1 MQNKELWPFI
11 FFLGILVF
19 NWPLAALVRVP
30 LPYYLYTLWALFI
43 LIVGILANRTNGRG
57 KV

>member
-11 FFLGILVF
+11 FFLGILFF

-43 LIVGILANRTNGRG
+43 LIVGILANRANGRG